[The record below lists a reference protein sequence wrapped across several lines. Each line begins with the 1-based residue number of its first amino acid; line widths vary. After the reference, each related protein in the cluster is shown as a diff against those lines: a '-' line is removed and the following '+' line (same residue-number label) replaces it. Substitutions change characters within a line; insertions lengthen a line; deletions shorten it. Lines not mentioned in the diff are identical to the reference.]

1 MTAMGLDNPNS
12 LLGAVYAVV
21 APLEGLLLLTAL
33 CSVRMMAA
41 MLLLPATGD
50 QFLQGF
56 TRAGLVVI
64 LAGFVAFGQPLVQLD
79 DFTSVQWAGLLAKE
93 ALMGAVIGFGAA
105 TVFWTAECV
114 GALIDN
120 QTGYNNVQ
128 INNPLSGQSSTPVSS
143 LLLQLAVG
151 VFYILGGL
159 LVFVGALFESYKLWP
174 LLSPLPSLV
183 GAKEIL
189 VVQQTDHLLTATLKF
204 AAPVMLILLLI
215 DLGFGLITR
224 AASKL
229 EPSSLSQPVKGAVS
243 VLLLALLVG
252 VFIEQVR
259 RYLVPTGLL
268 DQLKNAFV
276 P

>member
-1 MTAMGLDNPNS
+1 MGLDDPNS
-12 LLGAVYAVV
+12 LLGSFYAVI
-21 APLEGLLLLTAL
+21 APLEGILLLTAL
-33 CSVRMMAA
+33 CSVRLMAA

-56 TRAGLVVI
+56 NRAGLVVI
-64 LAGFVAFGQPLVQLD
+64 LAGFVAFGQPLLHLEAY
-79 DFTSVQWAGLLAKE
+79 TAAQWAGLIAKE
-93 ALMGAVIGFGAA
+93 ALIGAMIGFGAA

-128 INNPLSGQSSTPVSS
+128 INNPMGGQSSTPVSS
-143 LLLQLAVG
+143 TLLQLAVG

-159 LVFVGALFESYKLWP
+159 TVFVGVLFDSYKLWP
-174 LLSPLPSLV
+174 LLSPLPSLQ

-189 VVQQTDHLLTATLKF
+189 VVQQTDHLLTASLKF

-215 DLGFGLITR
+215 DLGFGLVTR

-229 EPSSLSQPVKGAVS
+229 EPSNLSQPVKGAVA

-268 DQLKNAFV
+268 EQLKNAFV